1 MFCAGSAREGLDV
14 LDSFAPHVIVSDLA
28 MPELDGYGLIRA
40 VRERTADA
48 GGAVPAVAV
57 SAYASKE
64 DRQRALAAGF
74 QEHLAKPVD
83 VPRLVQTLCRL
94 TSTAEPSR

>member
-1 MFCAGSAREGLDV
+1 VRARARDEGGS
-14 LDSFAPHVIVSDLA
+14 
-28 MPELDGYGLIRA
+28 
-40 VRERTADA
+40 
-48 GGAVPAVAV
+48 VPAVAV

-64 DRQRALAAGF
+64 DRQRALSAGF

-94 TSTAEPSR
+94 TETAEPSR